1 MVGGGGF
8 GRGISTGA
16 VIAFLVPIAVLT
28 TIGGGY
34 LSTMSSSPPTTTTPN
49 TAGAGP
55 TGPPRGLTMMSASR
69 VIDREIELG
78 LGETLRVGGGR
89 LGEEL
94 HFRYEADASIS
105 YSITL
110 GRWVTGRGRCRE
122 GKVSLSVEKGTDY
135 EVTLENPP
143 GRNRPN
149 RPIKVTYSIAVDM
162 KLRGDQ

>member
-1 MVGGGGF
+1 MGGGGF
-8 GRGISTGA
+8 GRGISAGA
-16 VIAFLVPIAVLT
+16 VIAFLVPIAVLA

-34 LSTMSSSPPTTTTPN
+34 LSTMPSSPP
-49 TAGAGP
+49 AGP
-55 TGPPRGLTMMSASR
+55 LRGRPIMSASR

-110 GRWVTGRGRCRE
+110 GRWVTGMGRCRE
-122 GKVSLSVEKGTDY
+122 GMVSLSVEKGTDY

-143 GRNRPN
+143 GMNRPN